1 MKCDLCFH
9 QCELTEGKTGF
20 CKARGMRDG
29 KIVSLNYGCITSLAL
44 DPIEKKPFAQFHP
57 GSHILSL
64 GSFGCNFHCDFC
76 QNAMIS
82 QESHVEY
89 EVLTP
94 QEIVNL
100 ALRLSDEQGNIGI
113 AYTYNEPLM
122 SYEFI
127 YDCAKLAHEHGLK
140 NVVVTNGAISTKYLM
155 ELLPYIDAMNIDLK
169 AFTPAFYEKI
179 GGNLELVKE
188 NILLCSTYT
197 HVELTTLIIPGRN
210 DDEQE
215 MIQMASWIASISKDI
230 PLHITRYFPR
240 YQCHIPAT
248 EKDKIEHLC
257 EVARNY
263 LNYVYKGNC

>member
-29 KIVSLNYGCITSLAL
+29 KIVSLNSGCITSLAL

-140 NVVVTNGAISTKYLM
+140 NVVVTNGAISSKYLM

-257 EVARNY
+257 EVARSY